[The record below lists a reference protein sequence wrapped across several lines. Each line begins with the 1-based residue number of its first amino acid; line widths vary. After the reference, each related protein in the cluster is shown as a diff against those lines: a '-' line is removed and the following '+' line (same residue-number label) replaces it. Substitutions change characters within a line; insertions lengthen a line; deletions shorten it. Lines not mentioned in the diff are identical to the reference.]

1 MATIYCNPDLTTGN
15 QDGTSE
21 ADAWR
26 TLQEGITAINA
37 AAAGSIL
44 YIKRT
49 SSRIDESNVTI
60 TGSGGHSN
68 YTTIEGYTTT
78 PGDNGMFEYGNYWEI
93 DGDYVSIKNI
103 DIEFSHTGSNGSN
116 IGVLRFDSSSE
127 KGHLYNCKIY
137 NTSTGTNHVA
147 VKINSAAV
155 ITNCEIVSD
164 GNITSAQRGAIY
176 CNSFDGAVVSGC
188 VVRGIRGFGGLA
200 AFHGVCIEGNIFCHA
215 PNRQMEVGIDLD
227 LMSGTAQVGEC
238 IVANNTI
245 ITDNIGINFKE
256 IFSDNEAVCFLV
268 KNNLIYG
275 DGGGIGI
282 QNEAAEGD
290 FGTVGVSI
298 IGNAT
303 GNMGGS
309 SNHISGFDAT
319 NTTYDNIDLTADPFV
334 DVDNEDFRLNGVV
347 GGGAA
352 CRASASPTTF
362 KNMSFTNR
370 RSVGAVGHDGL
381 VERVSVG

>member
-1 MATIYCNPDLTTGN
+1 MTVIYCNADLSTGSD
-15 QDGTSE
+15 DGTSE
-21 ADAWR
+21 ANAWQ
-26 TLQEGITAINA
+26 TVQQGITDING

-49 SSRIDESNVTI
+49 SSRIDEGPVTI
-60 TGSGGHSN
+60 TGAGDDDN
-68 YTTIEGYTTT
+68 YTSIIGYTSTIT
-78 PGDNGMFEYGNYWEI
+78 DGGMFEYGDYWEI
-93 DGDYVSIKNI
+93 DGDYVAVKNL
-103 DIEFSHTGSNGSN
+103 DLLMDRNSAEGLF
-116 IGVLRFDSSSE
+116 RFDSGSE
-127 KGHLYNCKIY
+127 KGHLHNCKIY
-137 NTSTGTNHVA
+137 NTSTGSNHTA
-147 VKINSAAV
+147 VKINTAAV

-164 GNITSAQRGAIY
+164 GAITSGRRGAIY
-176 CNSFDGAVVSGC
+176 CSSFDGVVVSGC
-188 VVRGIRGFGGLA
+188 VIRGQRGIGALS
-200 AFHGVCIEGNIFCHA
+200 AFHSVCIEGNIFCHA
-215 PNRQMEVGIDLD
+215 PNKQMEVGIDLD
-227 LMSGTAQVGEC
+227 LMSGTAQVTEG

-245 ITDNIGINFKE
+245 LTDNIGINLYELITAGK
-256 IFSDNEAVCFLV
+256 NTCFLV

-282 QNEAAEGD
+282 QNED
-290 FGTVGVSI
+290 SDSSVGVSI
-298 IGNAT
+298 IGNAV

-319 NTTYDNIDLTADPFV
+319 NATYDNIDLTADPFV
-334 DVDNEDFRLNGVV
+334 DKANEDFRLNGVA

-381 VERVSVG
+381 VERISVG

>member
-1 MATIYCNPDLTTGN
+1 MTVIYCNADLSTGSD
-15 QDGTSE
+15 DGTSE
-21 ADAWR
+21 ANAWK
-26 TLQEGITAINA
+26 TVQQGITAING

-60 TGSGGHSN
+60 TGAGDDDN

-78 PGDNGMFEYGNYWEI
+78 PGDNGMFEYGGGYWEI

-103 DIEFSHTGSNGSN
+103 DIEFAATDNN
-116 IGVLRFDSSSE
+116 VGVLRFDSGTE
-127 KGHLYNCKIY
+127 KGHLHNCKIY
-137 NTSTGTNHVA
+137 NTSTGSNDFA

-164 GNITSAQRGAIY
+164 GNITTAQRGAIY
-176 CNSFDGAVVSGC
+176 LNNFDGAVVSGC
-188 VVRGIRGFGGLA
+188 VIRGLRGFGGLP
-200 AFHGVCIEGNIFCHA
+200 AFHSVCIEGNIFCHA
-215 PNRQMEVGIDLD
+215 PNVQMVVGIDLD
-227 LMSGTAQVGEC
+227 LMSGTSQVNEC

-245 ITDNIGINFKE
+245 LTDDIGINFKE
-256 IFSDNEAVCFLV
+256 IHSATKAACILV

-282 QNEAAEGD
+282 QNEDAD
-290 FGTVGVSI
+290 SSVGVSI
-298 IGNAT
+298 IGNAI

-319 NTTYDNIDLTADPFV
+319 NSTYDNIDLTADPFV
-334 DVDNEDFRLNGVV
+334 DKANLDFRLNGVA

-370 RSVGAVGHDGL
+370 RSIGAVGHDGL

>member
-1 MATIYCNPDLTTGN
+1 MATIYCNPDLGTGDE
-15 QDGTSE
+15 DGTTE

-26 TLQEGITAINA
+26 TLQEGITDINA

-60 TGSGGHSN
+60 TGNGDDDN

-78 PGDNGMFEYGNYWEI
+78 PGDNGMFEYGVHWEI

-103 DIEFSHTGSNGSN
+103 DLEMDRDSTEGL
-116 IGVLRFDSSSE
+116 LRFDSGTE
-127 KGHLYNCKIY
+127 KGHLHNCKIY
-137 NTSTGTNHVA
+137 NTSTGSNHTA

-155 ITNCEIVSD
+155 ITNCEIISD
-164 GNITSAQRGAIY
+164 GAITTAQRGAIY
-176 CNSFDGAVVSGC
+176 CASFDGVVVSGC
-188 VVRGIRGFGGLA
+188 VIRGKRGIGALA
-200 AFHGVCIEGNIFCHA
+200 AYHSVCIEGNIFCHA
-215 PNRQMEVGIDLD
+215 PNVQMEVGIDLD

-245 ITDNIGINFKE
+245 LTDDVGINFKE
-256 IFSDNEAVCFLV
+256 LLTAGKNTCFLV

-275 DGGGIGI
+275 DGGGKGI
-282 QNEAAEGD
+282 QNEDAD
-290 FGTVGVSI
+290 SSVGISI
-298 IGNAT
+298 VGNAI

-309 SNHISGFDAT
+309 SNHISGFDST
-319 NTTYDNIDLTADPFV
+319 NATYDNIDLTADPFV
-334 DVDNEDFRLNGVV
+334 DKANLDFRLNGVA

-381 VERVSVG
+381 IERISVG

>member
-1 MATIYCNPDLTTGN
+1 MATVYCNPDLGTGN

-49 SSRIDESNVTI
+49 SIRIDEGGVTI
-60 TGSGGHSN
+60 TGNGDDDN

-78 PGDNGMFEYGNYWEI
+78 PGDNGMFEYGDYWEI
-93 DGDYVSIKNI
+93 DGDYVSIKNL
-103 DIEFSHTGSNGSN
+103 DLEMDRDSIEGL
-116 IGVLRFDSSSE
+116 LRFDSSSE
-127 KGHLYNCKIY
+127 KGHLHNCKIY
-137 NTSTGTNHVA
+137 NTSTGSNHVA
-147 VKINSAAV
+147 VKINNAAV

-164 GNITSAQRGAIY
+164 GDIATAQRGAIY
-176 CNSFDGAVVSGC
+176 LNSFDGAVVSGC
-188 VVRGIRGFGGLA
+188 VIRGLRGFGGLP
-200 AFHGVCIEGNIFCHA
+200 AFHSVCIEGNIFCHA
-215 PNRQMEVGIDLD
+215 PNRQMVVGIDLD
-227 LMSGTAQVGEC
+227 LMSGTSQVNEC

-245 ITDNIGINFKE
+245 LTDDIGINFKE
-256 IFSDNEAVCFLV
+256 IHSATKAACILV

-282 QNEAAEGD
+282 QNEDAD
-290 FGTVGVSI
+290 SSVGVSI
-298 IGNAT
+298 VGNAV

-319 NTTYDNIDLTADPFV
+319 NSTYDNIDLTADPFV
-334 DVDNEDFRLNGVV
+334 DKANEDFRLNGVA

-381 VERVSVG
+381 VERISVG

>member
-1 MATIYCNPDLTTGN
+1 MTVIYCNADLSTGSD
-15 QDGTSE
+15 DGTSE
-21 ADAWR
+21 ANAWK
-26 TLQEGITAINA
+26 TVQQGITAING

-60 TGSGGHSN
+60 TGAGDDDN

-78 PGDNGMFEYGNYWEI
+78 PGDNGMFEYGGGYWEI

-103 DIEFSHTGSNGSN
+103 DIEFAATDNN
-116 IGVLRFDSSSE
+116 VGVLRFDSGTE
-127 KGHLYNCKIY
+127 KGHLHNCKIY
-137 NTSTGTNHVA
+137 NTSTGSNDIA
-147 VKINSAAV
+147 VKLNSAAV
-155 ITNCEIVSD
+155 ITNCEIISD
-164 GNITSAQRGAIY
+164 GAITTAQRGAIY
-176 CNSFDGAVVSGC
+176 LNNFDGAVVSGC
-188 VVRGIRGFGGLA
+188 VIRGLRGFGGLP
-200 AFHGVCIEGNIFCHA
+200 AFHSVCIEGNIFCHA
-215 PNRQMEVGIDLD
+215 PNVQMVVGIDLD
-227 LMSGTAQVGEC
+227 LMSGTSQVNEC

-245 ITDNIGINFKE
+245 LTDDIGINFKE
-256 IFSDNEAVCFLV
+256 IHSATKAACILV

-282 QNEAAEGD
+282 QNEDAD
-290 FGTVGVSI
+290 SSVGVSI
-298 IGNAT
+298 IGNAI

-319 NTTYDNIDLTADPFV
+319 NSTYDNIDLTADPFV
-334 DVDNEDFRLNGVV
+334 DKANLDFRLNGVA

-370 RSVGAVGHDGL
+370 RSIGAVGHDGL